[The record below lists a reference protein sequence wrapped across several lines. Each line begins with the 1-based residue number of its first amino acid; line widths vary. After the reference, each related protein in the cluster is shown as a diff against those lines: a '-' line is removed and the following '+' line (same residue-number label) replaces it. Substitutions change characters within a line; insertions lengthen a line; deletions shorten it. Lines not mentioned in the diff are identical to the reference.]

1 MVAACKRD
9 AVCAFKI
16 YLSFLYSLRLAP
28 KSVEGAFYGS
38 ADFSGGWGWCQEY
51 SVASLNM
58 KNLMSPTPRNW
69 VLNALILALKDS
81 ADALVSLRSK

>member
-1 MVAACKRD
+1 MDKRI
-9 AVCAFKI
+9 F
-16 YLSFLYSLRLAP
+16 
-28 KSVEGAFYGS
+28 SVPGNFWV
-38 ADFSGGWGWCQEY
+38 SGFFRWVGMMSEY

>member
-1 MVAACKRD
+1 MRWKNTLVSTYDAADIWGQRIFP
-9 AVCAFKI
+9 V
-16 YLSFLYSLRLAP
+16 
-28 KSVEGAFYGS
+28 
-38 ADFSGGWGWCQEY
+38 GGDGVRSI